1 MDSYKV
7 YFDVKGLETS
17 LFKTIDGLETA
28 MRHEFVRAYN
38 EYVYKCN
45 GGVTDKLNVAFNS
58 LYLNYFRPPVI
69 LGAASIASILA
80 SHDIYH
86 KRKVAIAAAC
96 DRSFKDYR
104 GNDNRNKERYELTD
118 YNQFMADGYQRMV
131 VDEMNNSNFSP
142 LLDFYVDPEEVVFTG
157 RLKVDPNVTIS
168 IYLKAH

>member
-38 EYVYKCN
+38 EYVDKCN
-45 GGVTDKLNVAFNS
+45 SVVTDKLNDEFKS
-58 LYLNYFRPPVI
+58 LYPNYF
-69 LGAASIASILA
+69 
-80 SHDIYH
+80 
-86 KRKVAIAAAC
+86 
-96 DRSFKDYR
+96 
-104 GNDNRNKERYELTD
+104 NDNRNKEWYELTD
-118 YNQFMADGYQRMV
+118 YNQFMADGYHRMV
-131 VDEMNNSNFSP
+131 VDEMNNCNFSP

-157 RLKVDPNVTIS
+157 SLKVDPNVTIS

>member
-17 LFKTIDGLETA
+17 LFKTIDGLETT

-38 EYVYKCN
+38 EYAIKCN
-45 GGVTDKLNVAFNS
+45 GEVTDKLNDKFNH
-58 LYLNYFRPPVI
+58 LYPNYF
-69 LGAASIASILA
+69 
-80 SHDIYH
+80 
-86 KRKVAIAAAC
+86 
-96 DRSFKDYR
+96 
-104 GNDNRNKERYELTD
+104 NDNRNKEWYELTD
-118 YNQFMADGYQRMV
+118 YNRIV
-131 VDEMNNSNFSP
+131 VDEMNNGDFSP

>member
-17 LFKTIDGLETA
+17 LFKTIDSLETA

-38 EYVYKCN
+38 EYATKSN
-45 GGVTDKLNVAFNS
+45 GGVTDKLNDEFNR
-58 LYLNYFRPPVI
+58 LYPNYF
-69 LGAASIASILA
+69 
-80 SHDIYH
+80 
-86 KRKVAIAAAC
+86 
-96 DRSFKDYR
+96 
-104 GNDNRNKERYELTD
+104 NNNRNKEWYELTD
-118 YNQFMADGYQRMV
+118 YNQFMADGYQRMI

-157 RLKVDPNVTIS
+157 SLKADPNVTIS

>member
-28 MRHEFVRAYN
+28 IRHEFVRAYN
-38 EYVYKCN
+38 EYVDKCN
-45 GGVTDKLNVAFNS
+45 GDVTDKLNDEFKS
-58 LYLNYFRPPVI
+58 LYPNYF
-69 LGAASIASILA
+69 
-80 SHDIYH
+80 
-86 KRKVAIAAAC
+86 
-96 DRSFKDYR
+96 
-104 GNDNRNKERYELTD
+104 NDNRNKEWYELTD
-118 YNQFMADGYQRMV
+118 YNRFMADGYQRIV
-131 VDEMNNSNFSP
+131 VDEMNNGDFSP

>member
-17 LFKTIDGLETA
+17 LFKTIDSLETT

-38 EYVYKCN
+38 EYVDKCN
-45 GGVTDKLNVAFNS
+45 GEVTDKLNDEFNS
-58 LYLNYFRPPVI
+58 LYPNYF
-69 LGAASIASILA
+69 
-80 SHDIYH
+80 
-86 KRKVAIAAAC
+86 
-96 DRSFKDYR
+96 
-104 GNDNRNKERYELTD
+104 NDNRNKEWYELTD

>member
-17 LFKTIDGLETA
+17 LFKTIDSLETT

-38 EYVYKCN
+38 AYVDKCN
-45 GGVTDKLNVAFNS
+45 GEVTDKLNDEFNS
-58 LYLNYFRPPVI
+58 LYPNYF
-69 LGAASIASILA
+69 
-80 SHDIYH
+80 
-86 KRKVAIAAAC
+86 
-96 DRSFKDYR
+96 
-104 GNDNRNKERYELTD
+104 NDNRNKEWYELTD

>member
-17 LFKTIDGLETA
+17 LFKTVDGLETT

-38 EYVYKCN
+38 EYAVKCN
-45 GGVTDKLNVAFNS
+45 GEVTDKLNDKFNH
-58 LYLNYFRPPVI
+58 LYPNYF
-69 LGAASIASILA
+69 
-80 SHDIYH
+80 
-86 KRKVAIAAAC
+86 
-96 DRSFKDYR
+96 
-104 GNDNRNKERYELTD
+104 NDNRNKEWYELTD

-131 VDEMNNSNFSP
+131 VDELNNGDFSP